1 MRPSQVSRGGATV
14 LTFLTKNETPL
25 AVLPGVKYAY
35 ISTIWV
41 KNVNGSTNRS
51 YKIGH
56 FSRFGY

>member
-35 ISTIWV
+35 ISTVWV
-41 KNVNGSTNRS
+41 KNVNVSTNLS
-51 YKIGH
+51 
-56 FSRFGY
+56 